1 MAGPFKMKGNP
12 MQRNFGIGSS
22 PLEQNIFNKNPNE
35 KTDIADHV
43 IKGFDKAFK
52 TNEENFVKNLS
63 SKNKKGNVKSSGGKV
78 AGVVAGMGNIW
89 GSMPSIIGGSLVR
102 GAKNLLTDVKNI
114 GTGKGRS
121 KKFKKNS

>member
-1 MAGPFKMKGNP
+1 MKGSP
-12 MQRNFGIGSS
+12 MARNFGIGSS
-22 PLEQNIFNKNPNE
+22 PLEQNIFNKNPKK

-63 SKNKKGNVKSSGGKV
+63 SKNKKGNVKSLGGKV
-78 AGVVAGMGNIW
+78 AGGVAGIGNIW